1 MKKKTITGE
10 TISQEIEALKVETPQ
25 LPENIVEPTIEPNI
39 FDTYRKYIK
48 MANSNYIH
56 DLQYGDAMK
65 MLRYIEKEVGHNISF
80 SMSCPSC
87 LINLVQMFGR
97 LEKK

>member
-1 MKKKTITGE
+1 MKKKTKITQTGETNPQLIETITTGE
-10 TISQEIEALKVETPQ
+10 TIEVVK
-25 LPENIVEPTIEPNI
+25 EPTI
-39 FDTYRKYIK
+39 FDTYRKYIN

-65 MLRYIEKEVGHNISF
+65 ILRYIEREIGHNISF

-87 LINLVQMFGR
+87 IIDLVKMFSR
-97 LEKK
+97 LENNK